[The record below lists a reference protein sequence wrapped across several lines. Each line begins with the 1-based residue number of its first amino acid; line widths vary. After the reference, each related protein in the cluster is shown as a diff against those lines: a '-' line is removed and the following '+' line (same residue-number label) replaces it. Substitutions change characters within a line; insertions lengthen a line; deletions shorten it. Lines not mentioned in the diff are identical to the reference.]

1 MTKCVPLLF
10 LLLSFGWMAT
20 AQDETM
26 GGTSSSRANPNGGRF
41 IGKIVDGKT
50 NKGIEAASV
59 QLFVKS
65 SGALA
70 GGMLTKPNGDFSL
83 ENLPARDTF
92 RLVITAI
99 GYKELELPVFLAVIP
114 DKPLMKDLGNIKV
127 EQEAQYLG
135 AVTVTAQ
142 KPALTMG
149 IDRKVFNADRA
160 ITAAGGTAIDIMKNI
175 PSVSVDVDGNVQL
188 RNASPQIFVDG
199 RPTILTLDQIPA
211 DNIDRVELITNP
223 SAKFDAASSGGII
236 NVVLKKNKRLGL
248 NGSAS
253 IGAGSPDILNGNLT
267 LNLREGKFN
276 FFASGNYNQSG
287 GQAKG
292 ETFRE
297 NKRQGVTQD
306 YFIQN
311 SVNERERKFRSV
323 RFGLDYFLDNRNT
336 ITVTQNFVR
345 GSFKSYEVQQQEYLD
360 VNQQP
365 IRYGDRNA
373 AGNAQ
378 FDRSNTQL
386 IYKHNFAKEGKE
398 LSADISYNTGK
409 NNDNSAIVNNYYNI
423 DGSVNKDPNRVEN
436 YGNNNNN
443 QLTIQV
449 DYINPV
455 SEKAKWELGL
465 RSYLNDY
472 KSIFNAY
479 SVAGSGTETKLPLS
493 NHYDYRENVNA
504 AYATFSG
511 GVKTLKYQL
520 GLRTEFSKFDGE
532 LVDSSQKFGYQY
544 PKTIKNIWD
553 ALFPSIFLTKELSE
567 GHELQVNYS
576 RRIRR
581 PNFWQ
586 LNPFVDISD
595 PVNLRQGNPALRPEF
610 VNSFE
615 INYNH
620 TYNSGSFLA
629 VLYYRNNPA
638 DITQY
643 SDTISSEQFEK
654 LNNAAVD
661 PNAILNTFV
670 NAQSN
675 NRVGVEFTLQQ
686 KIGDNFDFTPT
697 INAQYRTVKAVI
709 NNLDLSNDGY
719 NWEAKLIA
727 NYRVPAERT
736 SVFNK
741 LSFQVT
747 GEYESPEVI
756 PQGRQKEQYSVDF
769 ALRKEFLKN
778 SKAAL
783 TFSIN
788 DVFNTRRF
796 GTIYDT
802 EQFYQDSYRRWNVRS
817 FRLTFTYKF
826 GSSEFS
832 LFPKRNNERRD
843 DENNTPPPDNG

>member
-1 MTKCVPLLF
+1 MKFVF
-10 LLLSFGWMAT
+10 ALLLQLGFVLVAS
-20 AQDETM
+20 AQDGAMNSSQGLNTA
-26 GGTSSSRANPNGGRF
+26 GGKF

-50 NKGIEAASV
+50 NKGVEAASV
-59 QLFVKS
+59 QLFQKN
-65 SGALA
+65 SGKLA

-83 ENLPARDTF
+83 GNLSPKDSF

-99 GYKELELPVFLAVIP
+99 GFKEQELVIFFTLAP
-114 DKPLMKDLGNIKV
+114 DKPAIKDLGNIKL
-127 EQEAQYLG
+127 EQESQFLG

-142 KPALTMG
+142 KPALTMD

-160 ITAAGGTAIDIMKNI
+160 ITAAGGTAVDLMKNI
-175 PSVSVDVDGNVQL
+175 PSVTVDVEGNVQL

-236 NVVLKKNKRLGL
+236 NVVLKKNKRIGL

-253 IGAGSPDILNGNLT
+253 AGVGSPGILNGNLT

-287 GQAKG
+287 GKAKG
-292 ETFRE
+292 ETFRQ
-297 NKRQGVTQD
+297 NKSQGVIQD
-306 YFIQN
+306 YFNQN
-311 SVNERERKFRSV
+311 SLNERERKFRSV

-345 GSFKSYEVQQQEYLD
+345 GNFSSHEDQQQEYLD
-360 VNQQP
+360 VNQEL
-365 IRYGDRNA
+365 IRYGDRTA
-373 AGNAQ
+373 DGNAQ
-378 FDRSNTQL
+378 FNRSNTQL
-386 IYKHNFAKEGKE
+386 LYKHNFAREGKE

-409 NNDNSAIVNNYYNI
+409 SNDNSSIINNYYKT
-423 DGSVNKDPNRVEN
+423 DGSIYQDANVVRNF
-436 YGNNNNN
+436 GNNNND
-443 QLTIQV
+443 QLTMQLDFV
-449 DYINPV
+449 NPI
-455 SEKAKWELGL
+455 SETQKWEVGL
-465 RSYLNDY
+465 RSFFNNYN
-472 KSIFNAY
+472 SVFNAY
-479 SVAGSGTETKLPLS
+479 SVESSGVETKLPLS
-493 NHYDYRENVNA
+493 NNYDYRENVNA

-511 GVKTLKYQL
+511 AVKKVKYQL
-520 GLRTEFSKFDGE
+520 GLRTELSRFDGE
-532 LVDSSQKFGYQY
+532 LVDSAQKFGYQY

-553 ALFPSIFLTKELSE
+553 ALFPSIFLTKELAE

-615 INYNH
+615 INYNR

-638 DITQY
+638 DITEY
-643 SDTISSEQFEK
+643 SDTISAEQFEK

-675 NRVGVEFTLQQ
+675 NRVGAEFTLQQ
-686 KIGDNFDFTPT
+686 RIGDNFDFTPS
-697 INAQYRTVKAVI
+697 INMQYRKVNAVI
-709 NNLDLSNDGY
+709 NNLDLSNDGF

-727 NYRVPAERT
+727 NYRIATEN
-736 SVFNK
+736 SSLFNK
-741 LSFQVT
+741 LSFQLT

-756 PQGRQKEQYSVDF
+756 PQGKRKEQYNVDM

-778 SKAAL
+778 NKAAL
-783 TFSIN
+783 TFSVN

-826 GSSEFS
+826 GSSEFT
-832 LFPKRNNERRD
+832 LFPKKNNERRD
-843 DENNTPPPDNG
+843 DENNTAPDNG

>member
-1 MTKCVPLLF
+1 MKCVPALF
-10 LLLSFGWMAT
+10 FLFSFGWTAS
-20 AQDETM
+20 AQDGTVNSASS
-26 GGTSSSRANPNGGRF
+26 GGSNAGRGRF

-59 QLFVKS
+59 QLFAKS
-65 SGALA
+65 SGTLA

-83 ENLPARDTF
+83 ENLSLQDTF

-99 GYKELELPVFLAVIP
+99 GYKELEVEVFLTSVP

-127 EQEAQYLG
+127 EQEAQFLG

-142 KPALTMG
+142 KSALTMG

-160 ITAAGGTAIDIMKNI
+160 ITAAGGTAIDLMKNI
-175 PSVSVDVDGNVQL
+175 PSITVDVDGNVQL

-236 NVVLKKNKRLGL
+236 NVVLKKNKRIGL

-253 IGAGSPDILNGNLT
+253 VGAGSPDILNGNLT

-287 GQAKG
+287 GKAKG
-292 ETFRE
+292 ETFRQ
-297 NKRQGVTQD
+297 NKSQGVTQD
-306 YFIQN
+306 YFNQN
-311 SVNERERKFRSV
+311 SLNERERKFRSV

-336 ITVTQNFVR
+336 ITVTQNIVR
-345 GSFKSYEVQQQEYLD
+345 GSFSSHEVQQQEYLD
-360 VNQQP
+360 INQQP
-365 IRYGDRNA
+365 IRFGDRNA

-398 LSADISYNTGK
+398 LSADFSYNTGK
-409 NNDNSAIVNNYYNI
+409 SKDNSAIVNNYYNT
-423 DGSVNKDPNRVEN
+423 DGSIYKDPNRVQN
-436 YGNNNNN
+436 SGNNNND
-443 QLTIQV
+443 QLTIQM
-449 DYINPV
+449 DYVNPI
-455 SEKAKWELGL
+455 SEKQKWEIGL
-465 RSYLNDY
+465 RSYFNNY
-472 KSIFNAY
+472 NSIFNAY
-479 SVAGSGTETKLPLS
+479 SVTGSGAETKLPLS
-493 NHYDYRENVNA
+493 NSYDYRENVNA
-504 AYATFSG
+504 AYVTFSG
-511 GVKTLKYQL
+511 AVKTLKYQL
-520 GLRTEFSKFDGE
+520 GLRTEYSKFDGE

-553 ALFPSIFLTKELSE
+553 ALFPSIFLTKELAE

-595 PVNLRQGNPALRPEF
+595 PVNLRQGNPSLRPEF

-615 INYNH
+615 INYNN

-638 DITQY
+638 DITEY
-643 SDTISSEQFEK
+643 SDTISSQQFEK

-675 NRVGVEFTLQQ
+675 NRVGAEFTLQQ
-686 KIGDNFDFTPT
+686 KIGDNFDFTPS
-697 INAQYRTVKAVI
+697 INMQYRKVKAVI
-709 NNLDLSNDGY
+709 NSLDLSNDGF

-727 NYRVPAERT
+727 NYRIAAEN
-736 SVFNK
+736 SSLFNK
-741 LSFQVT
+741 LSFQLT

-756 PQGRQKEQYSVDF
+756 PQGKRKEQYNVDL

-778 SKAAL
+778 NKAAL
-783 TFSIN
+783 TFSVN

-843 DENNTPPPDNG
+843 DENNTAPDNG